1 MQLTQMNIQSYKQL
15 VSMKNKECLYLQQFH
30 KLQKFLV
37 PSSWF
42 CAFIQMQIIS
52 KSTDSP
58 MENLLSPSVTFWS
71 LFTSYPACGYYSNEA
86 FPQKNKSRLIMSSD
100 IIEEYFNVQRI
111 GLSCIVYTPPAIT
124 DKRVCW
130 SPRMLSLSCTKRGC
144 QSHYCGL
151 HCQHLLCELLSLA
164 TIILPQKNMLDKKEI
179 IFLLGDRDINLKEKK
194 GVLFYQLLQKKG

>member
-1 MQLTQMNIQSYKQL
+1 MQLTQMNIQSWKQL
-15 VSMKNKECLYLQQFH
+15 VSRKNKECLYLQQFH

-100 IIEEYFNVQRI
+100 IVEEYFNVQRI
-111 GLSCIVYTPPAIT
+111 GLSCILYTPPRECAGA
-124 DKRVCW
+124 
-130 SPRMLSLSCTKRGC
+130 PGC
-144 QSHYCGL
+144 CLCHAPKEDVSHIIVDCIVNTSYVNYSVL
-151 HCQHLLCELLSLA
+151 LLSFYLRK
-164 TIILPQKNMLDKKEI
+164 TYLTRRKLYFCQVIEI
-179 IFLLGDRDINLKEKK
+179 
-194 GVLFYQLLQKKG
+194 